1 MSVDKQNKVLL
12 SLAII
17 CTIGFVVEVAAIVY
31 FVMITHQLGSRF
43 I

>member
-12 SLAII
+12 SLGII
-17 CTIGFVVEVAAIVY
+17 WTIGFIVEVAAIVY

>member
-17 CTIGFVVEVAAIVY
+17 WTIGFIVEVAAIVY